1 MMETA
6 QSDIIVT
13 SADGEYLMVVE
24 VKLNGVGK
32 QAYDQLRSQMASV
45 DCAVGLLVSG
55 DRIVLMRDSLEKY
68 NGDSISII
76 GEAKLPDSL
85 LHPNDGEWKGQLEF
99 ELQVQRWLENIKL
112 TASLK
117 NLPNDLQ
124 QLFGES
130 MINLLRLGEVRSA
143 GPRWSRV
150 TT

>member
-1 MMETA
+1 MIETV
-6 QSDIIVT
+6 QPDIIVT

-24 VKLNGVGK
+24 VKLNEVGK

-55 DRIVLMRDSLEKY
+55 DRIVLLRDSLERY
-68 NGDSISII
+68 NGDSISVI
-76 GEAKLPDSL
+76 GEAKLPESL
-85 LHPNDGEWKGQLEF
+85 RNPVDGQRKEQLEF

-112 TASLK
+112 TASIK

-130 MINLLRLGEVRSA
+130 IINLLRLGEVRSA

>member
-1 MMETA
+1 MIRTA
-6 QSDIIVT
+6 QPDIIVT

-24 VKLNGVGK
+24 VKLNDVSK
-32 QAYDQLRSQMASV
+32 RAYDQLRSQMASV

-68 NGDSISII
+68 NGDSISVI

-85 LHPNDGEWKGQLEF
+85 LNPVDGQWKEPIEF
-99 ELQVQRWLENIKL
+99 ELQVQRWLENLKL
-112 TASLK
+112 TASVK

-130 MINLLRLGEVRSA
+130 IINLLRIGEVRSA
-143 GPRWSRV
+143 GPRWSKV
-150 TT
+150 AT